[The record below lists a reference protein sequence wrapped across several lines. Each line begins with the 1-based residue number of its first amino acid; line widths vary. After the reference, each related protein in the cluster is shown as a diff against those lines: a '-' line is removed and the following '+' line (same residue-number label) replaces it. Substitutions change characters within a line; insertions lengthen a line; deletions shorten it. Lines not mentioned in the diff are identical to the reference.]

1 MRHPSNMTREVRVLR
16 RFRFALPCPL
26 RSPRRRRAAA
36 AGLVLASLSY
46 LVLWVYVPSRFVAVG
61 PGPAPDVATLVVPLD
76 ETLRDAAGPGSGRGR
91 FLLTT
96 IQARGAGP
104 LELYRALTDPLV
116 DIRPRWSVI
125 PRGMSDEVYS
135 RWGHAAMAESQA
147 AAAWQAWLLLGSET
161 GVVSDGGEVF
171 FVSPD
176 SPARGRLQAGDV
188 VLSWSLG
195 GTVRPFVLSDG
206 FERGVR
212 AAFHREGKAAAGLTL
227 RLTREGEP
235 MTVRFPVTAPDLTA
249 WPFLGLALAAVN
261 PRTDPPVPVS
271 FLPGDIGGPS
281 GGLMLSLQIVD
292 DFTPGDLTGGRVV
305 AGSGTIGPGGVV
317 GAVGGVERK
326 IVGAARGGAE
336 VFLVPHE
343 DYVEA
348 LQAAAAQGP
357 EGPDV
362 IPVGS
367 LTEAYQA
374 LVSLTGAEAADYNG
388 PDLPPSAAGPLLRVA
403 GPR

>member
-1 MRHPSNMTREVRVLR
+1 
-16 RFRFALPCPL
+16 
-26 RSPRRRRAAA
+26 
-36 AGLVLASLSY
+36 
-46 LVLWVYVPSRFVAVG
+46 
-61 PGPAPDVATLVVPLD
+61 
-76 ETLRDAAGPGSGRGR
+76 
-91 FLLTT
+91 
-96 IQARGAGP
+96 

-281 GGLMLSLQIVD
+281 GGLMLSLQ
-292 DFTPGDLTGGRVV
+292 
-305 AGSGTIGPGGVV
+305 SG
-317 GAVGGVERK
+317 
-326 IVGAARGGAE
+326 
-336 VFLVPHE
+336 
-343 DYVEA
+343 
-348 LQAAAAQGP
+348 
-357 EGPDV
+357 
-362 IPVGS
+362 
-367 LTEAYQA
+367 
-374 LVSLTGAEAADYNG
+374 
-388 PDLPPSAAGPLLRVA
+388 
-403 GPR
+403 